1 MIWRKWWNRFV
12 IGVTFLYTFWL
23 LFFVQKF
30 KSQVQKGIKKNSD
43 DIAAWHQEE
52 EGCPPKPTT
61 ISPFNATKV
70 NMDLIIHNESMEDL
84 IHTWLYVNRKLL
96 FFSTFI
102 FESYSDSILEIGIK

>member
-1 MIWRKWWNRFV
+1 MTWRKWWNRFV
-12 IGVTFLYTFWL
+12 IGVTFLFIVWL

-43 DIAAWHQEE
+43 DIAEMNQEE

-70 NMDLIIHNESMEDL
+70 NLIYN
-84 IHTWLYVNRKLL
+84 
-96 FFSTFI
+96 
-102 FESYSDSILEIGIK
+102 ILN